1 MKEKKLKIAIYI
13 VGQWRGSSSKCYD
26 YLKEI
31 WKDYD
36 FYTFVHTWDFY
47 QGKSICQLPD
57 LAITDIENQNYTNN
71 DIEKIRNSID
81 NLVYFEVESEKKNQE
96 ISKFND
102 DVNMSSFP
110 QFYSSYKCNEY
121 RKYYEN
127 MNGIKFDVILKLRP
141 DILVPSNLIES
152 FQKCFRDVSLNNKLI
167 YSKYSQSTYAIK
179 NQPPFNLV
187 WDHFTISSSFVM
199 DILMEWVKDVMNGK
213 EVYSSDYILNNGID
227 ANPNS
232 LGGICPN
239 SYIIREIF
247 KYFDLRYFYES
258 IYCNRQD
265 ENFKPNLVS
274 SISSIFYSENNK
286 HQGTPQREYELFNSV
301 YNIKTW
307 LEENIGITKNSKVI
321 RLTDS
326 QLKKL
331 SDYLISKQDEYETKL
346 NHLQH
351 SRREIKDI

>member
-1 MKEKKLKIAIYI
+1 MENKNIKEKKLKIAIYI
-13 VGQWRGSSSKCYD
+13 VGQWRGSSFKCYE

-47 QGKSICQLPD
+47 EGKSIYND
-57 LAITDIENQNYTNN
+57 SEIDIVDIENQNYTSD

-96 ISKFND
+96 ISKFNN

-110 QFYSSYKCNEY
+110 QFYSSYKCNQY

-127 MNGIKFDVILKLRP
+127 MNGIRFDVIFKIRP
-141 DILVPSNLIES
+141 DIIVSNNLIKS
-152 FQKCFRDVSLNNKLI
+152 FQHCFKYVSLNTKSI
-167 YSKYSQSTYAIK
+167 YSKYSQSTDYIK
-179 NQPPFNLV
+179 QQPPFNLV

-199 DILMEWVKDVMNGK
+199 DILMEWVKDIMGGK
-213 EVYSSDYILNNGID
+213 KVYSSDYILNNEIEANELNLMSGITF
-227 ANPNS
+227 
-232 LGGICPN
+232 PN

-258 IYCNRQD
+258 KYSNIWD
-265 ENFKPNLVS
+265 KNFTPNLVY
-274 SISSIFYSENNK
+274 SINSNLYKQSNPRVS
-286 HQGTPQREYELFNSV
+286 QYELFNSV

-307 LEENIGITKNSKVI
+307 LEENIGIDKKTGTI
-321 RLTDS
+321 RLTEI

-331 SDYLISKQDEYETKL
+331 SNYLISKKDEYETKL
-346 NHLQH
+346 NNL
-351 SRREIKDI
+351 